1 MAFRKRITIGEMT
14 QGLLYFERDLEK
26 GIYQLIALENG
37 NLFQRASQLSHRYAQ
52 EFGVRYLD
60 MLHVASALL
69 VGATRFLTFDA
80 RQGKLAKAVGL
91 QVKP

>member
-1 MAFRKRITIGEMT
+1 M
-14 QGLLYFERDLEK
+14 
-26 GIYQLIALENG
+26 
-37 NLFQRASQLSHRYAQ
+37 
-52 EFGVRYLD
+52 RYLD
-60 MLHVASALL
+60 MLHIAAALL